1 MKEPDALCGAPGR
14 DDDADMDVTCDLA
27 PHEPK
32 TKHHAVYF
40 GLYMKRRELEW
51 EDPEPAAIL
60 RIVAEYV
67 TESNDYGGIDANDLV
82 ARLESAGF
90 TLPELPEGIPA

>member
-14 DDDADMDVTCDLA
+14 DEDADMDVTCDLA
-27 PHEPK
+27 PHGPK
-32 TKHHAVYF
+32 EDHHATYF
-40 GLYMKRRELEW
+40 GLFFRRRELEW
-51 EDPEPAAIL
+51 PDPEPAAIL

-67 TESNDYGGIDANDLV
+67 TESNDFGGLDANDLV

-90 TLPELPEGIPA
+90 TLPELPEGNSA